1 MKRISLAFPAAVL
14 PTLSAAP
21 HAATLGVSMA
31 LLDDNGFD
39 LYEDDGVSLACDKG
53 EYATTALRY
62 ATTGNGL
69 HHLVIEPSQGAFQGQ
84 LPARSYELHIR
95 APDKPGSIF
104 IDGKDLGPGTWDA
117 VQATA
122 IVALPKRGIRD
133 RIEVTWR

>member
-1 MKRISLAFPAAVL
+1 MKRISLAFLAAVL

-39 LYEDDGVSLACDKG
+39 LYEDDEVSLAYDKG

-62 ATTGNGL
+62 ATTGNR
-69 HHLVIEPSQGAFQGQ
+69 VIEPSQGAFQGQ

-95 APDKPGSIF
+95 APDKPGSNL

-122 IVALPKRGIRD
+122 IGSTSEARD
-133 RIEVTWR
+133 SG